1 MAKLKLSSSLL
12 WPLVILIIAFGVF
25 YLKPWQAKTQE
36 TISVTAEGKTQVTPD
51 IAKITATVESKNQN
65 LDAARS
71 QTEQKIFQ
79 QGLLT
84 KFKFIHR
91 KNRLP
96 INIRQAW
103 KLLFEI
109 SKKQIQ
115 LLPP

>member
-71 QTEQKIFQ
+71 QTEQKTAEI
-79 QGLLT
+79 
-84 KFKFIHR
+84 
-91 KNRLP
+91 
-96 INIRQAW
+96 
-103 KLLFEI
+103 I
-109 SKKQIQ
+109 SKLKELGVGEKDIKTQNISAG
-115 LLPP
+115 PS